1 LYGNNFLSKGSE
13 FILEKFGL
21 NIKRL
26 MICLIFGAL
35 AGLYCAFATAAFNRA
50 SLEYLIYIWYNR
62 LILGF
67 VISIADKITIIKNK
81 RGNSIIRGAV
91 IGGLLSIIVVIIPGL
106 AAISYLFVGILFGAL
121 IDLIATLLAP
131 PQ

>member
-1 LYGNNFLSKGSE
+1 M
-13 FILEKFGL
+13 

-26 MICLIFGAL
+26 MICLILGAL
-35 AGLYCAFATAAFNRA
+35 AGLYCAFATAAFNKV
-50 SLEYLIYIWYNR
+50 SLDYLIYIWYNR

-81 RGNSIIRGAV
+81 RGNSIVRGAV

-106 AAISYLFVGILFGAL
+106 ATISYLFVGILFGAL

-131 PQ
+131 SQSE